1 MSNSEDRRWKVGE
14 LAKATGL
21 TVRTLHHYDEVG
33 LLVPWK
39 RTSAGHRLYAGQDV
53 RRLYHILALRRLG
66 LRLEQI
72 GSLLDDDDVSLV
84 ETVRRHLEQVERELE
99 HQHRLRRRLR
109 QILDAL
115 ERSVEPT
122 VNEFIDA
129 MEAMTVIETIVE
141 DVVIR
146 LPADEA
152 DEPSPPLV
160 REGYRVVLLKE
171 RGGER
176 VLPIW
181 IGAQEGDLLAARL
194 GEWSQ
199 KRPMGPDLT
208 AQLLKAGGVH
218 VERVVIAGAREMTFY
233 ATVTVT
239 TAGESHE
246 VDARPS
252 DALNLAV
259 RVGAPVFVA
268 TEVID
273 QSGLASRPGD
283 AEGRVADTQG
293 EWRSLSQD
301 IIRSLQPREA
311 RADWERF
318 TKQARK
324 VMTFAREEARA
335 SAHDHIVPQH
345 ILLGLLREEEG
356 LAAQVLG
363 SLEVTVERVRGQH
376 QHAGSLLEG
385 TTPGLMP
392 TTPEARKILELA
404 LREEVTRRP
413 NAVDT
418 EHILLGLVGAD
429 EAALLDFGVEADRV
443 REEVHQALDALP
455 PEES

>member
-1 MSNSEDRRWKVGE
+1 MSESEDRRWKVGE
-14 LAKATGL
+14 LARATGL
-21 TVRTLHHYDEVG
+21 TVRTLHHYDDVG
-33 LLVPWK
+33 LLVPWN

-72 GSLLDDDDVSLV
+72 GSLLDDDVSLV

-99 HQHRLRRRLR
+99 HQHTLRRRLR

-115 ERSVEPT
+115 ERSVEPA
-122 VNEFIDA
+122 VSEFIDA

-141 DVVIR
+141 DVMIR
-146 LPADEA
+146 LPADQS
-152 DEPSPPLV
+152 DEPPAPLA

-171 RGGER
+171 RGAER
-176 VLPIW
+176 VLPIF

-208 AQLLKAGGVH
+208 AQLLKAGGVR
-218 VERVVIAGAREMTFY
+218 VERVVIAGVREMTFY

-239 TAGESHE
+239 AAGESHE

-324 VMTFAREEARA
+324 VMTFAREEAWA

-345 ILLGLLREEEG
+345 ILLGLLREKEG
-356 LAAQVLG
+356 LAAQALD
-363 SLEVTVERVRGQH
+363 SLEVTVERVRGQL
-376 QHAGSLLEG
+376 QHPGSSLEG
-385 TTPGLMP
+385 TTPDLMP
-392 TTPEARKILELA
+392 TTPEAQEVLELA
-404 LREEVTRRP
+404 LREELTRSP

-418 EHILLGLVGAD
+418 EHILLGLVAAD

-443 REEVHQALDALP
+443 REEVSRALAAQP
-455 PEES
+455 PDES